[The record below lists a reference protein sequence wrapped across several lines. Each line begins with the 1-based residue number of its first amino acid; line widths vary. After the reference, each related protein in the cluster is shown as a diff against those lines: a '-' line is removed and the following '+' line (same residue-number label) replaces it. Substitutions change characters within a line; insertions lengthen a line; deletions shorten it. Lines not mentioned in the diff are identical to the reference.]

1 VHRTLDGGLPDLPP
15 EVELAVYRIAQE
27 AVTNVVRHSGAS
39 EAGVSLTCTG
49 DQVVLC
55 VTDNGRGLP
64 AGVREGGGLTG
75 IRERAMLIGGDLEIT
90 SAAGGGVGVTVRLPV
105 RRGDACRPR

>member
-1 VHRTLDGGLPDLPP
+1 L
-15 EVELAVYRIAQE
+15 
-27 AVTNVVRHSGAS
+27 S
-39 EAGVSLTCTG
+39 CTD

-75 IRERAMLIGGDLEIT
+75 IRERALLIGADLEIT
-90 SAAGGGVGVTVRLPV
+90 SAAGGGVGVTLCLPV
-105 RRGDACRPR
+105 SGGDACPSR